1 MAAPSHRGSHGG
13 SQPFD
18 LAAAPELDD
27 DGRAARTGNL
37 WTCVAHIITG
47 VIGAGVL
54 ALSWSVAQLGW
65 VAGPI
70 AMVLFAGV
78 TYVSGVLLSHCY
90 RSPAA
95 PAAGGGGGSDE
106 SSPGKTRRN
115 YTYMD
120 AVRALLGRKHTY
132 VCGTLQYLYLYG
144 IGVAYT
150 LTTAVCLG
158 AIKKSNCY
166 HAHGRGA
173 ARCGSDASEQH
184 LFMLLFGVAQLVLSF
199 IPNFHSMAWLS
210 AVAAA
215 MSFTYAT
222 IGLGL
227 GLAKTVGDGAIRGSA
242 AGVPVATA
250 AQKTWLVAQAVGDIA
265 FAYPYTIVL
274 LEIQDTLRASPPEGE
289 TMRKGNVVGVLA
301 TTFFY
306 LCVGCFGY
314 AAFGN
319 AAPGNLLTGFGFYEP
334 YWLVDFANACII
346 LHILGG
352 YQARDREQSTLNSE
366 TSEFSSYS
374 ELGDR
379 IGSCADVQP
388 ADIHGGRQVVRG
400 EVPGERV
407 REQDVPHQDRAG
419 AAEVRAE
426 PAAALLQD
434 GVRGHHH
441 GARRRVPLLQRGAG
455 PAGRAHL
462 LAARHLPPRRDVL
475 RAAPCQGLDAD
486 LGHPAGV
493 QRRLLRRRHLRSRR
507 LRRGHHQEEA
517 RIGLVPQTGC
527 SPVSPL
533 YS

>member
-1 MAAPSHRGSHGG
+1 MAAPSRRGSH

-18 LAAAPELDD
+18 LDTAPELDD

-70 AMVLFAGV
+70 AMLCFAGV
-78 TYVSGVLLSHCY
+78 TYVSAVLLSHCY
-90 RSPAA
+90 RSPIAA
-95 PAAGGGGGSDE
+95 TGGGGSED
-106 SSPGKTRRN
+106 SSPGKMRRN

-120 AVRALLGRKHTY
+120 AVRALLGRKHVY

-150 LTTAVCLG
+150 ITTATCLG

-173 ARCGSDASEQH
+173 ARCGSGTGEQH
-184 LFMLLFGVAQLVLSF
+184 MFMLLFGAAQLVLSF

-227 GLAKTVGDGAIRGSA
+227 GLAKTVGDGAIKGGV

-289 TMRKGNVVGVLA
+289 TMRRGNVVAVLA

-352 YQARDREQSTLNSE
+352 YQMYSQQIFTVVDRWSAARFPESAFVNKTYAVRLLPGLPRYGLN
-366 TSEFSSYS
+366 
-374 ELGDR
+374 
-379 IGSCADVQP
+379 
-388 ADIHGGRQVVRG
+388 
-400 EVPGERV
+400 
-407 REQDVPHQDRAG
+407 
-419 AAEVRAE
+419 
-426 PAAALLQD
+426 
-434 GVRGHHH
+434 
-441 GARRRVPLLQRGAG
+441 LQRLCFRTAYVATTTALAVVFPYFNEVLGLLGALTFW
-455 PAGRAHL
+455 PL
-462 LAARHLPPRRDVL
+462 VIYLPVQMY
-475 RAAPCQGLDAD
+475 C
-486 LGHPAGV
+486 V
-493 QRRLLRRRHLRSRR
+493 QRRVRAWTPTWVALQAFNVVCFTVGTFAFVGCVEGVVKKR
-507 LRRGHHQEEA
+507 LG
-517 RIGLVPQTGC
+517 
-527 SPVSPL
+527 
-533 YS
+533 